1 MKKFY
6 KKKIFCLLIMFVLTL
21 LFITPFGK
29 VAADTNNFEFE
40 NYAKDYGRVIDNTN
54 VLSTSNENK
63 LKLKIKEISK
73 LYDVDISIFMIDSFK
88 GNDPKMYASQI
99 FIDGGYGFNKNKDGI
114 MLVVATQERH
124 YEIITHGE
132 CINFFTDYGIN
143 LIKDKMLPAL
153 KESDFEKSSE
163 EFLNMSSIVLK
174 QAQTGEVY
182 DVNNP
187 YKTAKYYVFREV
199 IALVIAILVAI
210 LTGFLLKKQMKQPEI
225 SKEAEQYV
233 DSESFKLGYKN
244 DVFSHI
250 SIVRNYNPP
259 KDDKNNGGSN
269 TFSGSDGSSF
279 GGGGGDF

>member
-1 MKKFY
+1 MKKID
-6 KKKIFCLLIMFVLTL
+6 KKKYFCLLIMFVLTL
-21 LFITPFGK
+21 LFITPFEK
-29 VAADTNNFEFE
+29 VIADTNNFEFE
-40 NYAKDYGRVIDNTN
+40 NYAQKYGRVIDNTN
-54 VLSTSNENK
+54 VLSDSSKEEFE
-63 LKLKIKEISK
+63 LEIKEMSK

-99 FIDGGYGFNKNKDGI
+99 FIDGGYGLNKDKDGI

-143 LIKDKMLPAL
+143 LIQDKILPAL
-153 KESDFEKSSE
+153 KSSDFEKSSE
-163 EFLNMSSIVLK
+163 EFLNISNIILK
-174 QAQTGEVY
+174 QAKTGKPY

-187 YKTAKYYVFREV
+187 YKTAKYYIFREV
-199 IALVIAILVAI
+199 IALIVAILVATLI
-210 LTGFLLKKQMKQPEI
+210 GFLLKKQMKQPET

-233 DSESFKLGYKN
+233 DSGSFKLGYKN

-279 GGGGGDF
+279 GGGGGNF